1 MLWRKTSHGNYD
13 VAVEALKKHSDMVRR
28 VCFIYLRNYA
38 DVEDAFQDVF
48 LKLMQSETKF
58 EDEEHIKAWLCRVA
72 INKCKDMCKNFFRKN
87 VSSIEDIE
95 IPFEDE
101 VESDVMAAVL
111 SLPPKYKDVVYLFYY
126 EDYSVPEIA
135 KLLGIKEN
143 TIYSNL
149 HRARELLKKE
159 LGGLEI

>member
-1 MLWRKTSHGNYD
+1 MEKTSHGNYD
-13 VAVEALKKHSDMVRR
+13 VATEALKNYADMVRR

-72 INKCKDMCKNFFRKN
+72 INKCKDMCKSFFRKN

-95 IPFEDE
+95 IPFEDK
-101 VESDVMAAVL
+101 VESDVMTAVL

-126 EDYSVPEIA
+126 EDYTVPEIA

>member
-1 MLWRKTSHGNYD
+1 MEKTSHGNYD
-13 VAVEALKKHSDMVRR
+13 VATEALKNYADMVRR
-28 VCFIYLRNYA
+28 ICFIYLRNYT

-48 LKLMQSETKF
+48 LKLLQSDIKF
-58 EDEEHIKAWLCRVA
+58 ENEEHIKAWLCRVA
-72 INKCKDMCKNFFRKN
+72 INKCKDTTKSFFRKY
-87 VSSIEDIE
+87 VTSIDDIE
-95 IPFEDE
+95 IPFEDK
-101 VESDVMAAVL
+101 VESDVMNAVL

-126 EDYSVPEIA
+126 EDYTVPEMA
-135 KLLGIKEN
+135 KLLNMKEN

>member
-1 MLWRKTSHGNYD
+1 MN
-13 VAVEALKKHSDMVRR
+13 
-28 VCFIYLRNYA
+28 
-38 DVEDAFQDVF
+38 
-48 LKLMQSETKF
+48 
-58 EDEEHIKAWLCRVA
+58 
-72 INKCKDMCKNFFRKN
+72 
-87 VSSIEDIE
+87 
-95 IPFEDE
+95 
-101 VESDVMAAVL
+101 AVL

-126 EDYSVPEIA
+126 EDYTVPEMA